1 MIHCRV
7 VTPEGLAKELD
18 TTILNVVST
27 VGQLGILSRHVPLVT
42 PLAISRMI
50 TEESDGRKEY
60 AVAGGLL
67 FALLRLLAASRVGF
81 EFDLTLMEPFMIA
94 FFTTIGLGASV
105 ALLRRGGRAA
115 FRLLLAACLLL
126 VMQNAAAI
134 MIGKLSGL
142 DPLLSVLA
150 GSATMTGGHGTGL
163 VFADEFEKVLGLQ
176 GAQAAAIAC
185 ATFGVLAGS
194 LLGGPIAER
203 LIKGRS
209 LANEANIGENYRK
222 EMIPDVFSFGDT
234 GEEINTHSIL
244 MAVFQITF
252 AVGLGMWFSEW
263 LGARGILLPAYAI
276 ALVAGMAIRNAGDHA
291 RLLRVNPRIVKHI
304 SGALLFSRLRADV
317 RRPDGAGRP
326 GRPSDI
332 HPCRS
337 GCPDDTLCLLC
348 DFPPYRRRLSGGRHH
363 GGTCRFRP
371 WRDS

>member
-1 MIHCRV
+1 
-7 VTPEGLAKELD
+7 
-18 TTILNVVST
+18 
-27 VGQLGILSRHVPLVT
+27 
-42 PLAISRMI
+42 
-50 TEESDGRKEY
+50 
-60 AVAGGLL
+60 
-67 FALLRLLAASRVGF
+67 
-81 EFDLTLMEPFMIA
+81 
-94 FFTTIGLGASV
+94 
-105 ALLRRGGRAA
+105 
-115 FRLLLAACLLL
+115 
-126 VMQNAAAI
+126 

-176 GAQAAAIAC
+176 GAQATAIAC

-194 LLGGPIAER
+194 LIGGPIAER

-276 ALVAGMAIRNAGDHA
+276 ALVAGMAIRNAGDHV

-304 SGALLFSRLRADV
+304 SGACLSFFLAFALMSVDLTALAGLAAPLISILAVQVVLMILFAFYVTFRLTGGDYQAAV
-317 RRPDGAGRP
+317 ITAGHAGFGLGATPNAIANMEAVCAKYGMAPDAFFAVAAVGAFFI
-326 GRPSDI
+326 DI
-332 HPCRS
+332 VNVVVINV
-337 GCPDDTLCLLC
+337 LVKL
-348 DFPPYRRRLSGGRHH
+348 FA
-363 GGTCRFRP
+363 
-371 WRDS
+371 